1 MIKSQTLGLRV
12 SELRSERD
20 QLADKTDIL
29 TDVEIDRLDHLRR
42 ELRSVEAQQRAAVA
56 AEDVA
61 AEDLPAGEPPT
72 SEQRELRELRS
83 EVSIGRYMLSAADS
97 TPLIGAERDYNQAL
111 GVADRPGQF
120 PLSLLAPEREF
131 RTETDIDPNVN
142 SQTWLDRLMAASAAT
157 YLGVT
162 MRNVPAGVASFPIM
176 VTGAGASQEARDE
189 AKAASAWTFSA
200 AEAVPKRQSTAL
212 NFTIEDAA
220 RIGGELEAALLRD
233 MRNAMVEDMDRTI
246 FLGDSTPA
254 QTDADIAGLQGL
266 TGVVTG
272 SITQSNKVSGNGVGA
287 AFAGLVDGVHA
298 LQPSDLNVVTSVAAG
313 QLWWST
319 KSASG
324 NAADQSI
331 AQYLNALGVTF
342 RVRAGIEDSDT
353 ANADRA
359 AIIGRS
365 RGIEGAAVAAVWEN
379 ATLVRDVYTDAR
391 SGGVRLTMHTL
402 WDFVVPRPSNF
413 ATLGFVT

>member
-1 MIKSQTLGLRV
+1 MIESQKLGLRV

-20 QLADKTDIL
+20 ALAEKTDIL
-29 TDVEIDRLDHLRR
+29 SDVEIDRLDHLRR
-42 ELRSVEAQQRAAVA
+42 ELRSVEAQHRAAIA
-56 AEDVA
+56 AEDVPV
-61 AEDLPAGEPPT
+61 EDMPAGEPPT

-83 EVSIGRYMLSAADS
+83 AVNIGRYMLSAADS

-111 GVADRPGQF
+111 GVGYRPGEF
-120 PLSLLAPEREF
+120 PLSLLAPGREL

-142 SQTWLDRLMAASAAT
+142 SQTWLDRLMADSAAT

-162 MRNVPAGVASFPIM
+162 MRNVPAGVAAFPITA
-176 VTGAGASQEARDE
+176 TGAGASQEARDE
-189 AKAASAWTFSA
+189 AKAASTWTVSLL
-200 AEAVPKRQSTAL
+200 EATPKRQSTAL

-233 MRNAMVEDMDRTI
+233 MRNAMVEDMDRSI

-272 SITQSNKVSGNGVGA
+272 SITQTNKATGVGVGA
-287 AFAGLVDGVHA
+287 AFAGLVDGIHA
-298 LQPSDLNVVTSVAAG
+298 LQPSDLNIVTSVAAG

-331 AQYLNALGVTF
+331 AQYLNAMGMMF

-359 AIIGRS
+359 AIVGRS

-379 ATLVRDVYTDAR
+379 AMMIRDNVTGAR
-391 SGGVRLTMHTL
+391 SGQIRLTMHTL
-402 WDFVVPRPSNF
+402 WDFVVPRPTNF
-413 ATLGFVT
+413 ATIGFVT